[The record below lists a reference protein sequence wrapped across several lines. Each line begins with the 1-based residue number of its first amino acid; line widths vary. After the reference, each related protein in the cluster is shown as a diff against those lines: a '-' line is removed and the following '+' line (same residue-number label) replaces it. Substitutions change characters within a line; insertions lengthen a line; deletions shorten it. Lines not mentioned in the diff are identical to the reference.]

1 MHVRYILKN
10 SDLSD
15 TSWQDSIGILPSL
28 SWDCHET
35 VILVSFESFLCVI
48 ALELQDF
55 YWCLI
60 QSCRGS
66 IDVASTPVRALSGQK
81 VCVIFS
87 IGDCDFSVHLCHFSV
102 GEPGASVILCNS
114 VKMSAFCQHQIW
126 RYTQYHPL
134 DTLWFG
140 IDKSIGFITYTY
152 IVLNTSF

>member
-1 MHVRYILKN
+1 MR
-10 SDLSD
+10 
-15 TSWQDSIGILPSL
+15 L
-28 SWDCHET
+28 SWDCHSG
-35 VILVSFESFLCVI
+35 VILVSFESFECVI

-126 RYTQYHPL
+126 RYTQYSTCVVYTHCTVHSVHTRHCNDVNVQL
-134 DTLWFG
+134 QGQTL
-140 IDKSIGFITYTY
+140 SISRIR
-152 IVLNTSF
+152 ILAS